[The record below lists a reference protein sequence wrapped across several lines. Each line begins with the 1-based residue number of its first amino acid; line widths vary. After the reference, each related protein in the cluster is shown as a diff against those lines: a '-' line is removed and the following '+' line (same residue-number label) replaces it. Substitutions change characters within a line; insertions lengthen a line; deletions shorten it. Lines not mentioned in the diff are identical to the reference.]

1 MWIMVLLI
9 LVMFASFFDR
19 ALAGILAENIKRDL
33 NLTDGEL
40 GWALGVSFTLFNSIL
55 ALPIALAAD
64 RGYRRTVILAS
75 ILVWSVMTF
84 LAGFA
89 QNVWQL
95 AITRIGLAIGEAGAL
110 PSSHAWVLRSEGER
124 GGKEG

>member
-64 RGYRRTVILAS
+64 RGYRRTVLLA
-75 ILVWSVMTF
+75 
-84 LAGFA
+84 
-89 QNVWQL
+89 
-95 AITRIGLAIGEAGAL
+95 
-110 PSSHAWVLRSEGER
+110 RSEEHTSELQSLMRISYAVSCLKKKKHTVDSGPNSCGVSR
-124 GGKEG
+124 

>member
-89 QNVWQL
+89 QKDRKS
-95 AITRIGLAIGEAGAL
+95 TRLN
-110 PSSHAWVLRSEGER
+110 SSH
-124 GGKEG
+124 